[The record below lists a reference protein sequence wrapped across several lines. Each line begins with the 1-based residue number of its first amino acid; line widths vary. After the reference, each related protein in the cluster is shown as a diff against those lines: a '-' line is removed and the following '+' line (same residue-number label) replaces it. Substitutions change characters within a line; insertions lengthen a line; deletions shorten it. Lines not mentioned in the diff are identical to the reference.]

1 VRPFLAFRIGVATAI
16 AAQSMAAIS
25 WSDLP
30 PPIQRRLERT
40 GLDSVRF
47 PAWRGDLRARH
58 AARVTEGD
66 EDHLVFYALQSR
78 RVTDDPPIEPAI
90 SARELMASL
99 NADERARFLADPDA
113 LPDNRIPADAR
124 ARLRATL
131 RALGRRTA
139 DPRQGY
145 FRSLLAMNGPVAAE
159 AGLVRAYARAM
170 RFLAQQDG
178 AARDREPASAVST
191 LYHARGL
198 STDTSVEAGFVVRE
212 GLATLRALDPARRF
226 RRVAIVGPGLDL
238 AARTGYRDERPPQSI
253 QPFAVIDALVSLGL
267 SDLASLRVTCL
278 DINPR
283 VVSALNRAS
292 DGPLT
297 LTVSSGLE
305 ASARVAP
312 SADFLRYVETL
323 GGAIGLPLTATRTA
337 PRQVSVARG
346 AGAVIE
352 ARLLDI
358 VLDRL
363 PLEADLVV
371 VTNVL
376 PYFDDRELALALANI
391 SAMLAPGGVLLHNEA
406 RPEVG
411 VITAE
416 IGLPLVQSRTAVLAA
431 VRGGAPLYDTVF
443 IHRQ

>member
-1 VRPFLAFRIGVATAI
+1 
-16 AAQSMAAIS
+16 
-25 WSDLP
+25 
-30 PPIQRRLERT
+30 
-40 GLDSVRF
+40 
-47 PAWRGDLRARH
+47 
-58 AARVTEGD
+58 
-66 EDHLVFYALQSR
+66 
-78 RVTDDPPIEPAI
+78 
-90 SARELMASL
+90 
-99 NADERARFLADPDA
+99 
-113 LPDNRIPADAR
+113 
-124 ARLRATL
+124 
-131 RALGRRTA
+131 
-139 DPRQGY
+139 
-145 FRSLLAMNGPVAAE
+145 
-159 AGLVRAYARAM
+159 
-170 RFLAQQDG
+170 
-178 AARDREPASAVST
+178 
-191 LYHARGL
+191 
-198 STDTSVEAGFVVRE
+198 
-212 GLATLRALDPARRF
+212 
-226 RRVAIVGPGLDL
+226 
-238 AARTGYRDERPPQSI
+238 
-253 QPFAVIDALVSLGL
+253 
-267 SDLASLRVTCL
+267 
-278 DINPR
+278 
-283 VVSALNRAS
+283 
-292 DGPLT
+292 
-297 LTVSSGLE
+297 VSSGLE

-323 GGAIGLPLTATRTA
+323 GGAIGLPLTPTRTA

-416 IGLPLVQSRTAVLAA
+416 LGLPLVQSRTAVLAA